1 MWRLHSP
8 GESQEVCILENCAYV
23 LVPKT
28 QGQEDMGEGPGD
40 GDKERTTGLGPEMR
54 ILYHHLYS
62 QGSTLNL
69 GLFSEYIYRVAR
81 SPNEGSQVRK

>member
-28 QGQEDMGEGPGD
+28 QGQVDMGEGLGD
-40 GDKERTTGLGPEMR
+40 GDKERTRGLGPEMG
-54 ILYHHLYS
+54 ILCHHLYG
-62 QGSTLNL
+62 QGVSLNL
-69 GLFSEYIYRVAR
+69 GLFNECIYRVAR
-81 SPNEGSQVRK
+81 SPNEGGQVRK